1 MKKPTLLP
9 LSLFLIVLPWVTGGI
24 ACNKKAADSSAASS
38 SSSSSSSKG
47 AAQTTDADADLPVP
61 AQPPVA
67 GELVMTAKLVEIPGA
82 FPANDLYN
90 YAYVM
95 KYKVIKVLKGAY
107 ADADILVGHYNP
119 RIARADIKD
128 EQDANVGGNVKS
140 FQVGDIHYLV
150 LSPIEGA
157 WTGAMED
164 DFFKEKR
171 GRYWAFW
178 ADKLK

>member
-95 KYKVIKVLKGAY
+95 KYKVLQVLQGSY
-107 ADADILVGHYNP
+107 AEPEILVGHYNP
-119 RIARADIKD
+119 RIARNDIKD
-128 EQDANVGGNVKS
+128 EQDSKVGGSLTS
-140 FQVGDIHYLV
+140 FQKGDIHYLV
-150 LSPIEGA
+150 LNPLDGE
-157 WTGAMED
+157 WTGAVED
-164 DFFKEKR
+164 EYFNDKR
-171 GRYWAFW
+171 PRWWALW
-178 ADKLK
+178 VDKAK